1 MEIRFTYKVS
11 IHGGNASG
19 NVLIIVL
26 LQSTYVPRHSHFLW
40 QSFLALQITVSYN
53 RVDTNNKY
61 AINMIVSNSYTTYT
75 KRSSLRRTDAAKIVY
90 KLSVLYWTNITHQ
103 YLITLIAYNNEFLHF
118 MSANYSRDP
127 YFPFTSRVH
136 KHGLTQNEFPK

>member
-1 MEIRFTYKVS
+1 MNFQMEIWFTYKVS

-26 LQSTYVPRHSHFLW
+26 LQSTYVPRQLHFLW
-40 QSFLALQITVSYN
+40 QLFLTLQITASYN
-53 RVDTNNKY
+53 RVDTNKKY

-90 KLSVLYWTNITHQ
+90 MLSVLHWTI
-103 YLITLIAYNNEFLHF
+103 LSI
-118 MSANYSRDP
+118 
-127 YFPFTSRVH
+127 
-136 KHGLTQNEFPK
+136 